1 MKRKYAWLC
10 LMTLSIALCLC
21 SPFWGMSA
29 ISPKSILISGH
40 PDAEIFWRLRLPR
53 AVAAFLAGAGLSISG
68 MVFQALLRN
77 PLATPFT
84 LGVSSG
90 AAFGASVYFR
100 LGAMAP
106 FLGSAG
112 SLGAALIGGLFA
124 MLLVFLLTRAK
135 GGFSTLVML
144 LAGVIINFFFSSLVM
159 LTQYLS
165 DSQDSLRI
173 MHWLMG
179 SLAGVEAARIAE
191 LAFVVIAGAF
201 VIRRFALEIDLLATG
216 EELAASRGVRTA
228 RTKVYLFALVS
239 IVVGTIVSLTGPIGF
254 VGLIIPHICR
264 IWFGWTHRTLLPAAF
279 CLGGCFLVMCDL
291 FSRVM
296 LAPAEIPI
304 GIITALIGG
313 PFFLWVLFRIGKNGE
328 HF

>member
-1 MKRKYAWLC
+1 MQRTYTLVCLLALC
-10 LMTLSIALCLC
+10 IALSLC
-21 SPFWGMSA
+21 GPFWGMSV
-29 ISPKSILISGH
+29 ISPNSILIPGH

-53 AVAAFLAGAGLSISG
+53 AAAAFLAGAGLSISG

-90 AAFGASVYFR
+90 AALGASVYFR
-100 LGAMAP
+100 LGAMMP

-112 SLGAALIGGLFA
+112 SLGAALAGGLLA
-124 MLLVFLLTRAK
+124 MLLVYLLTRAK

-159 LTQYLS
+159 FTQYLS
-165 DSQDSLRI
+165 DAKDSLRI

-191 LAFVVIAGAF
+191 LAFVVIAGAL

-216 EELAASRGVRTA
+216 EELAASRGVRTT
-228 RTKVYLFALVS
+228 RTKMALFALVS

-264 IWFGWTHRTLLPAAF
+264 AWLGWTHRTLLPAAF
-279 CLGGCFLVMCDL
+279 FLGGCFLVMCDL
-291 FSRVM
+291 FSRVI

-304 GIITALIGG
+304 GIITALVGG
-313 PFFLWVLFRIGKNGE
+313 PFFLWVLFRSRRGGE
-328 HF
+328 IF